1 MAGENGNAS
10 GGLPTGLPSRAAY
23 LLVFASVVLAGVLG
37 GIIGYGI
44 VDIGGLSISS
54 HGSHATTA
62 PSATAKLLGT
72 LIGAGAGAIG
82 VGIVAVLVLRAM
94 AEWKRQ
100 PPP

>member
-1 MAGENGNAS
+1 MVGNDGDTT

-44 VDIGGLSISS
+44 VDVGGLGLST
-54 HGSHATTA
+54 HVTRANTG
-62 PSATAKLLGT
+62 PGATAKLVGT
-72 LIGAGAGAIG
+72 LLGAGFGAIG

-94 AEWKRQ
+94 AEWKRR
-100 PPP
+100 PPD

>member
-1 MAGENGNAS
+1 MAGENGSTA
-10 GGLPTGLPSRAAY
+10 GGLPTGLPSRTAY

-44 VDIGGLSISS
+44 VDIGGLSIST
-54 HGSHATTA
+54 HGSHATTQPA
-62 PSATAKLLGT
+62 ATSKLIGT

-100 PPP
+100 PPD